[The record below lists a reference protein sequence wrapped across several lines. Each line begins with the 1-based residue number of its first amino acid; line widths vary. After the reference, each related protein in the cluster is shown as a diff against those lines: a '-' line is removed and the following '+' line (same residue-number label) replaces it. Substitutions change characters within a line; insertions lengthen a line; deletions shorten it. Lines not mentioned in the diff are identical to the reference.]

1 MTDSTPL
8 DPRRF
13 RDVMGRFAT
22 GVTVITA
29 GEGEAQRGMTANS
42 FTSVSLDPPLVL
54 CCVATNAGMHP
65 LFAAGERFAINMLA
79 ADQEAQSRH
88 FAKSWAAAHPMGGF
102 ELKTGPH
109 GATLLDGALAHVEC
123 TVHALFDG
131 GDHTIV
137 VGRVLS
143 YDLHRSDAPPLLYF
157 AGGYRALASTS
168 NT

>member
-1 MTDSTPL
+1 MSDSTPF

-29 GEGEAQRGMTANS
+29 GEGETLRGMTANS
-42 FTSVSLDPPLVL
+42 FTSVSIDPPLVL
-54 CCVATNAGMHP
+54 CCVARNAGMHGH
-65 LFAAGERFAINMLA
+65 FGEGERFAINMLA

-88 FAKSWAAAHPMGGF
+88 FAKSSAATHPMGGF
-102 ELKTGPH
+102 DHRSGPH

-143 YDLHRSDAPPLLYF
+143 YDLHRSDAAPLLYF
-157 AGGYRALASTS
+157 GGGYRALASTS

>member
-1 MTDSTPL
+1 
-8 DPRRF
+8 
-13 RDVMGRFAT
+13 
-22 GVTVITA
+22 
-29 GEGEAQRGMTANS
+29 
-42 FTSVSLDPPLVL
+42 
-54 CCVATNAGMHP
+54 
-65 LFAAGERFAINMLA
+65 MLA

-168 NT
+168 TT

>member
-1 MTDSTPL
+1 
-8 DPRRF
+8 
-13 RDVMGRFAT
+13 VGR
-22 GVTVITA
+22 GPPD
-29 GEGEAQRGMTANS
+29 GRLRAQ
-42 FTSVSLDPPLVL
+42 
-54 CCVATNAGMHP
+54 
-65 LFAAGERFAINMLA
+65 
-79 ADQEAQSRH
+79 
-88 FAKSWAAAHPMGGF
+88 
-102 ELKTGPH
+102 TGPH

-157 AGGYRALASTS
+157 AGGYRALATTS

>member
-1 MTDSTPL
+1 MSESTPF
-8 DPRRF
+8 DARRF

-22 GVTVITA
+22 GITVITA
-29 GEGEAQRGMTANS
+29 GKGEGLRGMTANS

-54 CCVATNAGMHP
+54 CCIARNAGMHD
-65 LFAAGERFAINMLA
+65 LFAPAAPFAINMLA
-79 ADQEAQSRH
+79 ADQEAHSRH
-88 FAKSWAAAHPMGGF
+88 FAKSSAAAHPMGGF
-102 ELKTGPH
+102 EHDSGPE
-109 GATLLDGALAHVEC
+109 GTALLRGALAHLAC

-143 YDLHRSDAPPLLYF
+143 YDLHRADAAPLLYF

-168 NT
+168 HT

>member
-1 MTDSTPL
+1 MS
-8 DPRRF
+8 DPNAFDARRF

-29 GEGEAQRGMTANS
+29 GEGDALRGMTANS

-54 CCVATNAGMHP
+54 CCVARNAGMHGH
-65 LFAAGERFAINMLA
+65 FREGERFAINMLA
-79 ADQEAQSRH
+79 DDQEAQSRH
-88 FAKSWAAAHPMGGF
+88 FAKSSAASHPMGGF
-102 ELKTGPH
+102 DHRAGPH
-109 GATLLDGALAHVEC
+109 GAPLLDGALAHVEC
-123 TVHALFDG
+123 AVHALFDG

-143 YDLHRSDAPPLLYF
+143 YQLQRADAAPLLYF